1 MWNEDVVLKNGSRM
15 PRLGQGTWRM
25 GEKSNRE
32 QEEIESLRLGIQY
45 GLNLIDTAEMYGEGG
60 AERVVGKAIAPFNR
74 SNLYIVSK
82 VYPYNAG
89 GERLIRSC
97 EQSLRRLGTD
107 YIDTYLLHWPGTI
120 PIEETI
126 AGMEQLVASG
136 KIRSWGVSNFD
147 LDGMQA
153 ILSRPGGGACV
164 TDQLL
169 YHLGSR
175 GVDYQLLPW
184 LRKEKIV
191 MMAYCPVAQGGRLR
205 ETLLR
210 SAVLREIA
218 SAHEITV
225 IQLLLAFVLHQKD
238 VVAIPKA
245 ATPAHV
251 KANAETLEVELSPAE
266 LAAINQAFPAPDRPL
281 PLDIQ

>member
-1 MWNEDVVLKNGSRM
+1 MFYDDPMLKNGVRM
-15 PRLGQGTWRM
+15 PKLGQGTWHM

-32 QEEIESLRLGIQY
+32 HEEIECLRLGIEL
-45 GLNLIDTAEMYGEGG
+45 GLNLIDTAEMYAEGG
-60 AERVVGKAIAPFNR
+60 AERVVGKAIAPFRR
-74 SNLYIVSK
+74 SELYLVSK
-82 VYPYNAG
+82 VYPHNAG
-89 GERLIRSC
+89 GAALIRSA

-107 YIDTYLLHWPGTI
+107 YIDTYLLHWPGSI
-120 PIEETI
+120 PIDETI
-126 AGMEQLVASG
+126 AGMEELMRAG

-147 LDGMQA
+147 LTGMKY
-153 ILSRPGGGACV
+153 ILSRPGGSACV

-175 GVDYQLLPW
+175 GVDYELLPW
-184 LRKEKIV
+184 LRSQHIV

-205 ETLLR
+205 EELVR
-210 SAVLREIA
+210 NPVLRRIA
-218 SAHEITV
+218 EAHGITV
-225 IQLLLAFVLHQKD
+225 IQLLLAFVLHQPD

-251 KANAETLEVELSPAE
+251 KANAEVLDVELSADE
-266 LAAINQAFPAPDRPL
+266 LRMIDSAFPPPDHPV

>member
-1 MWNEDVVLKNGSRM
+1 MRYENPRLRNGVCM
-15 PRLGQGTWRM
+15 PKLGQGTWHM
-25 GEKSNRE
+25 GEKSSRE
-32 QEEIESLRLGIQY
+32 QEEIECLRLGIEL

-60 AERVVGKAIAPFNR
+60 AEKVVGKAIAPFKR
-74 SNLYIVSK
+74 SDLYIVSK

-89 GERLIRSC
+89 GERMIRSC

-107 YIDTYLLHWPGTI
+107 YIDTYLLHWPGSI
-120 PIEETI
+120 PLEETI
-126 AGMEQLVASG
+126 SGMERLVRDG

-147 LDGMQA
+147 LTGMQE
-153 ILSRPGGGACV
+153 ILAQPDGGDCV
-164 TDQLL
+164 VDQLL

-175 GVDYQLLPW
+175 GVDYELLPW

-205 ETLLR
+205 EVLLR
-210 SAVLREIA
+210 NPVLREIA
-218 SAHEITV
+218 SAHGITV
-225 IQLLLAFVLHQKD
+225 IQLLLTFVLYQKD

-266 LAAINQAFPAPDRPL
+266 LAAIDEAFPAPDRPM